1 MTDKPRS
8 SDCTK
13 SPSWP
18 CTWLSVNRASCSV
31 DDIIDLGTARSPS
44 ELSFVLRT
52 VDARERSMALM
63 DEAVWRGKIYS
74 GGWVDGSGGDAPVT
88 EPATGA
94 ELGRTGIATPA
105 DVARAAQLAAAA
117 QPAWAATPHTE
128 RSALLRRAAALWL
141 ANAPDI
147 EWWGIRES
155 GKIPPAMGFETHVAT
170 QEIYEAA
177 TLPSRAYGELLP
189 SEQPRLSFAE
199 RVPVGV
205 VGVISPFNFPQ
216 ILAIRS
222 VAPAL
227 ALGNAVVLKPDPRT
241 AVCGGVALARVF
253 EEAGL
258 PEGLLHVLPGGADV
272 GEAMVTEPLIS
283 VISFTGSTAAGRKV
297 GALAGQHLKRVHLEL
312 GGNSA
317 LIVLDDADL
326 DKAASAGAW
335 GSFLHQ
341 GQICMTTGRHI
352 VQDSIY
358 NDYVSRLAEKAGH
371 LPVGDPASG
380 QVALGPIIDE
390 RQRDKVHS
398 LVIDSVQAGARLAAG
413 GGDGGRFS
421 RPTVLAVVPP
431 AMPAYASE
439 VFGPV
444 APVVRFGSL
453 DEVAKLAADSEYGLS
468 LGILTR
474 DVMRGLELARKIP
487 TGIVDINDETMNDSP
502 HTRLGGLR
510 ASGTGARFG
519 GAANIDAFTDTRWV
533 TIRGDI
539 APYPF

>member
-1 MTDKPRS
+1 
-8 SDCTK
+8 
-13 SPSWP
+13 
-18 CTWLSVNRASCSV
+18 
-31 DDIIDLGTARSPS
+31 
-44 ELSFVLRT
+44 
-52 VDARERSMALM
+52 
-63 DEAVWRGKIYS
+63 
-74 GGWVDGSGGDAPVT
+74 
-88 EPATGA
+88 
-94 ELGRTGIATPA
+94 
-105 DVARAAQLAAAA
+105 
-117 QPAWAATPHTE
+117 
-128 RSALLRRAAALWL
+128 
-141 ANAPDI
+141 
-147 EWWGIRES
+147 
-155 GKIPPAMGFETHVAT
+155 
-170 QEIYEAA
+170 
-177 TLPSRAYGELLP
+177 
-189 SEQPRLSFAE
+189 
-199 RVPVGV
+199 

-241 AVCGGVALARVF
+241 AVCGGVVLARVF

-258 PEGLLHVLPGGADV
+258 PEGLLHVLPGGPDA
-272 GEAMVTEPLIS
+272 GEALVTDPNVS

-317 LIVLDDADL
+317 MIVLDDADL

-341 GQICMTTGRHI
+341 GQICMTTGRHL
-352 VQDSIY
+352 VHEAVYDG
-358 NDYVSRLAEKAGH
+358 YVSRLAEKAGH

-390 RQRDKVHS
+390 RQRDKVHA
-398 LVIDSVQAGARLAAG
+398 LVTGSVDAGARLAAG
-413 GGDGGRFS
+413 GTYEGLFY
-421 RPTVLAVVPP
+421 RPTVLADVAP

-444 APVVRFGSL
+444 APVVRFSTP
-453 DEVAKLAADSEYGLS
+453 EEAAKLAADSEYGLS

-474 DVMRGLELARKIP
+474 DVMRGLELARQIP
-487 TGIVDINDETMNDSP
+487 TGIVHINDQTVDDSP
-502 HTRLGGLR
+502 NTPFGGIR

-519 GAANIDAFTDTRWV
+519 GSANLDAFTDTRWV

>member
-1 MTDKPRS
+1 
-8 SDCTK
+8 
-13 SPSWP
+13 
-18 CTWLSVNRASCSV
+18 
-31 DDIIDLGTARSPS
+31 
-44 ELSFVLRT
+44 
-52 VDARERSMALM
+52 MALM

-74 GGWVDGSGGDAPVT
+74 GGWVAGPGGDAAVI
-88 EPATGA
+88 EPATGQ
-94 ELGRTGIATPA
+94 EIGRAGMASPA
-105 DVARAAQLAAAA
+105 DVAHAAQVAAAA
-117 QPAWAATPHTE
+117 QPAWAATPHPE
-128 RSALLRRAAALWL
+128 RSAILRRAADIWL
-141 ANAPDI
+141 ANAADI

-205 VGVISPFNFPQ
+205 TGVIAPFNFPQ

-258 PEGLLHVLPGGADV
+258 PDGLLHVLPGGVDT
-272 GEAMVTEPLIS
+272 GEAVVTEPL
-283 VISFTGSTAAGRKV
+283 VRLVSFTGSTTAGRRV
-297 GALAGQHLKRVHLEL
+297 GELAARHLKRVHLEL

-317 LIVLDDADL
+317 LIVLDDVDL
-326 DKAASAGAW
+326 DRAVSAGAW

-341 GQICMTTGRHI
+341 GQICMTTGRHL
-352 VQDSIY
+352 VQEAIY
-358 NDYVSRLAEKAGH
+358 DDYVARLASKAGR
-371 LPVGDPASG
+371 LPIGNPATEE
-380 QVALGPIIDE
+380 VALGPLIDA
-390 RQRDKVHS
+390 RQRDKVHG
-398 LVIDSVQAGARLAAG
+398 LVTESVVAGARLAAG
-413 GGDGGRFS
+413 GSYEGLFYS
-421 RPTVLAVVPP
+421 PTVLAEVSPQ
-431 AMPAYASE
+431 MPAYASE

-444 APVVRFGSL
+444 APVVRFSSAQ
-453 DEVAKLAADSEYGLS
+453 DAAKLAADTEYGLS

-474 DVMRGLELARKIP
+474 DVMRGLDLARQIP
-487 TGIVDINDETMNDSP
+487 TGIVHINEQTVDDEPNIP
-502 HTRLGGLR
+502 FGGLG

-519 GAANIDAFTDTRWV
+519 GAANLEAFTDTRWV